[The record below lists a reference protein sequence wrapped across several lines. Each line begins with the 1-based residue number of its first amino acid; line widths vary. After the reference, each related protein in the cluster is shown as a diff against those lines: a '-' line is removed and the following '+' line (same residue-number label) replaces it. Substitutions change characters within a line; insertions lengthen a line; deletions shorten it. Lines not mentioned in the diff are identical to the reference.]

1 MPRAER
7 ASRDRPGLSPDEA
20 LPVLRAGEMRVLGL
34 LPEAS
39 NYTFLAEVSDGDRSA
54 LAVYKPRRGEM
65 PLWDFPDGTL
75 CNREVAAYVLAEEL
89 GWPAVPPTVL
99 RDGPHGDGAV
109 QLFVAA
115 DSAANYFTLQ
125 EGGHHREVF
134 RRIAAFDAVAGNGDR
149 KGGHCLLDPEGRVWA
164 VDHGLCFSV
173 RPTLRT
179 VIWEFAGQ
187 EIPASMIEDLAHV
200 ESSLRDGG
208 LRRDLLDLLEP
219 EEVDATADRAAAL
232 AGSGRYPRP
241 GPGRSVPWPPV

>member
-109 QLFVAA
+109 QLFVPA
-115 DSAANYFTLQ
+115 DPAANYFTLQ
-125 EGGHHREVF
+125 EDGHHREVF

-187 EIPASMIEDLAHV
+187 EIPASLVEDLARV

-232 AGSGRYPRP
+232 AGSGHYPRP